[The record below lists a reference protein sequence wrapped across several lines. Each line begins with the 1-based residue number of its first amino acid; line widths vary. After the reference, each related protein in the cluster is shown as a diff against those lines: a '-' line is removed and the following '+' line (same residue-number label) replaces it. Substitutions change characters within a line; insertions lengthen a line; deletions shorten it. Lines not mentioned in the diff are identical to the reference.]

1 MWKWISRLVRSA
13 VGVLILA
20 AALALFVH
28 LVKTRH
34 APMPREIARAL
45 PVVRAVECVSRP
57 IAPRWIGYGTA
68 RAMNASDVAAEVAG
82 RVVRRPEKIEEG
94 AAVDEGEVL
103 IVIDPADYEQRV
115 RSARQRVAGFEADLA
130 RLEVQEARL
139 REQAALLDDELAIA
153 QRDLDRARDAMKQGA
168 GNESQIDARLQA
180 LKAVNRNR
188 AAVLSQLEAI
198 GPQRAATTASLE
210 SARADLRL
218 AEQNL
223 ERTSVRSPLAGF
235 LQRVNLDVGEWA
247 RAGDVVARVVDL
259 SRIEVP
265 VRLPESA
272 SYTIAP
278 GDPVTL
284 RNGGGVTR
292 EWVGEVVRIA
302 PEADASIRS
311 VTVFT
316 EVRQRS
322 DADAASLL
330 RPGQFVAAAVD
341 SGKREPMLIV
351 PRPSVDVDRVLVAAP
366 LGPGDPE
373 PPAGAAHPMVVREAR
388 VHVAR
393 HIEGE
398 FKDISPDETQ
408 WSVLSEDGI
417 SPGRALREGDLVI
430 VSNLESLKP
439 GDLIDVR
446 VEADRA
452 REPGEPGLARR
463 PGADPVGAA
472 EGDKP

>member
-1 MWKWISRLVRSA
+1 M
-13 VGVLILA
+13 GVLILV
-20 AALALFVH
+20 AALALFRH
-28 LVKTRH
+28 LVSTRH
-34 APMPREIARAL
+34 APTQRDISRAL

-57 IAPRWIGYGTA
+57 VPRRWMGYGTA

-82 RVVRRPEKIEEG
+82 RVVSRPGTIEEG
-94 AAVDEGEVL
+94 AAVGEGEVL

-115 RSARQRVAGFEADLA
+115 RSARQRVAGFEADLS

-153 QRDLDRARDAMKQGA
+153 QRDLDRARDALKQGA
-168 GNESQIDARLQA
+168 GNASQIDARLQA
-180 LKAVNRNR
+180 LKAVDRNR

-223 ERTSVRSPLAGF
+223 ERTTVRSPFAGF
-235 LQRVNLDVGEWA
+235 LQRVDLDVGEWA
-247 RAGDVVARVVDL
+247 RAGVVVARVVDL

-272 SYTIAP
+272 VYTLAP

-284 RNGGGVTR
+284 RTGGGVPR

-302 PEADASIRS
+302 PEADATTRS
-311 VTVFT
+311 ATVFV
-316 EVRQRS
+316 EIHQRP

-330 RPGQFVAAAVD
+330 RPGQFVAASVD

-366 LGPGDPE
+366 LGPGDPD
-373 PPAGAAHPMVVREAR
+373 PPAGAERPMVVREAR
-388 VHVAR
+388 VHVTR
-393 HIEGE
+393 HIEAE
-398 FKDISPDETQ
+398 FGDISPEETQ

-446 VEADRA
+446 VGSDRP
-452 REPGEPGLARR
+452 REPGEPGLVRR
-463 PGADPVGAA
+463 PGDGAA